1 MHNISVN
8 ISMLPINVGFVL
20 IAAVVAFV
28 LGFMFHGPISGKL
41 WMKLAD
47 IHPTGK
53 EKMSDMYGKMFWNLM
68 VNVVTAGVMAM
79 IFALVFTSSLM
90 GPATWYRGAMMGG
103 FLWLGFLLTSSSIE
117 VIWMGRR
124 WKLWLFEAVCSF
136 ITMVV
141 MGMILVVP
149 LAV

>member
-1 MHNISVN
+1 
-8 ISMLPINVGFVL
+8 MLPINVGFVL

-53 EKMSDMYGKMFWNLM
+53 EKMSGMYGKMFWNLM

-79 IFALVFTSSLM
+79 IFALVFTYSLM

-117 VIWMGRR
+117 VIWMGRS